1 MGEKLSNNSGAH
13 DYLLTVLMNQHNQ
26 AVFIFRENLL
36 LTANSEALRLIEAS
50 DENDIIG
57 LPFEAFF
64 AEELDR
70 NTFNPRSPFHSPLTL
85 IGRSEAQRYPA
96 TLVLDDDDNKLLVI
110 LSSEILPGPV
120 QQWMATDLG
129 ASPTLIGHWVY
140 TPETSNLWWGEQT
153 FEIFA
158 KSLEE
163 FSPTLGGHLQQ
174 VHPDD
179 KADVT
184 RAFNRAIEQQD
195 SLDVCHRILTADNEL
210 RFIRQRATW
219 QPDKNE
225 LFGTVL
231 DLTDIRQHMGHID
244 HMLRLMDESQR
255 IGHMGSWEINLLND
269 KVTWSEQTAELFG
282 ITLEEFDG
290 TIESFQQFILP
301 EDIKTLESARAKPN
315 NSGIVE
321 AEYRITRKDDASIR
335 WLFECG
341 KSVFNASGQEVRRL
355 GMIIDITERKR
366 LEMIQKLESSMV
378 EAVASSLDLQQIME
392 QIVLGIEEI
401 LPNTIA
407 SILLID
413 EEGKR
418 LLHGS
423 APNLPVSYNDAI
435 HGEPI
440 GPLAGSC
447 GTAAFLKRPVIV
459 CDIENDPLWEN
470 YRNFALA
477 YDLRACWS
485 HPIFDEKLNVIAT
498 FAIYH
503 NTVKTPEP
511 EQLDTIERIS
521 KIISIAIAK
530 HRNEERIRRSESRF
544 RQAFQDA
551 ATGVAIA
558 STDGR
563 FLECNQ
569 AYCEMLGY
577 SAEELTQL
585 DFHQLTHPDDKEQN
599 QQEISD
605 ILLGILDSRI
615 LEKRYIHKTGETVW
629 ARLSITLQRDDSG
642 NPLHLIAITE
652 NITNTKLA
660 EAQRSEAER
669 SLMQLLRNL
678 PGVAYRSLSDEQWTM
693 LYVSEAFERL
703 TGYNAEDV
711 IGNQRIEFASLI
723 HPDDREK
730 MYVETIKAIEQN
742 QPFQV
747 EYRIIHKDSGIRWLW
762 EQGSGVRDKDGN
774 IVAIEGYMTDITL
787 QKEADANIRES
798 EQRFQLLSKATND
811 AIWDWDLLTN
821 ELWWSD
827 SFATLFG
834 IDTQSKKPSIKGWEK
849 RIHPDERNRVL
860 NNLKRAIETQQ
871 QSWSENYKFQRQ
883 DGDYADVIDRGY
895 VIYNSAN
902 EAIRMVG
909 GITDITDR
917 LEIEEKLRQSQRLEA
932 VGQLTGGV
940 AHDFNNLLT
949 VIVGNAEIITE
960 SLASDSKLRGLSE
973 MIQEAADR
981 GAELI
986 RSLLAFSRKQALDPK
1001 HIDANQLLNNFQG
1014 LLSRSIG
1021 EAIQL
1026 ELALEP
1032 DLWLAQVDPGQ
1043 LENAL
1048 LNLAINARDAMPSGG
1063 RLLIETLN
1071 VSLSEDYGS
1080 QHDVTP
1086 GDYVII
1092 GVSDTGV
1099 GIAPE
1104 NLDKVFE
1111 PFYTTKSKDKG
1122 TGLGLAMVYGFARQS
1137 YGHINVYSEVGQGT
1151 TIRLYLPRSPE
1162 EVATAENASVLHNQ
1176 PQIGN
1181 ESILVVED
1189 DELVRNYVISQ
1200 LEFMGYKVISASNG
1214 SEAMEIIQ
1222 SDADFDL
1229 LFTDVVMPGGMSG
1242 RELSDKAQ
1250 RIRPQLKVLF
1260 TSGYTENSIVHHGRL
1275 DPGVMLLSK
1284 PYSRDELTTKI
1295 RKSLQNES

>member
-301 EDIKTLESARAKPN
+301 EDIKTLESARAKPS

-678 PGVAYRSLSDEQWTM
+678 PGVAYRCLYDNDWTM
-693 LYVSEAFERL
+693 LYVSESFKSL
-703 TGYNAEDV
+703 TGYDADDV
-711 IGNQRIEFASLI
+711 LENKALTYASLI
-723 HPDDREK
+723 HPDDRQ
-730 MYVETIKAIEQN
+730 YAADIVDKALTQN
-742 QPFQV
+742 QTFQV
-747 EYRIIHKDSGIRWLW
+747 EYRITHKDGDIRWFW

-774 IVAIEGYMTDITL
+774 IIAIEGYITDITL

-811 AIWDWDLLTN
+811 AIWDLDLLTN
-821 ELWWSD
+821 ELWLSD

-834 IDTQSKKPSIKGWEK
+834 IESEETAPTVEDWEN
-849 RIHPDERNRVL
+849 RIHPDDRVRAV
-860 NNLKRAIETQQ
+860 NNLKRAIETCQQ
-871 QSWSENYKFQRQ
+871 GLSDNYKFRRL
-883 DGDYADVIDRGY
+883 DGSYADVIDRGY
-895 VIYNSAN
+895 IIYNDAN
-902 EAIRMVG
+902 VAVRMVG
-909 GITDITDR
+909 VITDISER
-917 LEIEEKLRQSQRLEA
+917 LEMEEKLRQSQRLEA

-1086 GDYVII
+1086 GDYIII

-1162 EVATAENASVLHNQ
+1162 EVATAENASVLHIQ

-1222 SDADFDL
+1222 SDADIDL

>member
-1 MGEKLSNNSGAH
+1 MSNDAEAH
-13 DYLLTVLMNQHNQ
+13 DYLLSVLINQQAQ
-26 AVFIFRENLL
+26 AVFIFQDTLL
-36 LTANSEALRLIEAS
+36 LTANSEALRLIKAQNEC
-50 DENDIIG
+50 DIIG
-57 LPFEAFF
+57 LSFSDFF
-64 AEELDR
+64 AEPLDEIKLYPE
-70 NTFNPRSPFHSPLTL
+70 TQIPFPLTL
-85 IGRSEAQRYPA
+85 IGMSQALRYPA
-96 TLVLDDDDNKLLVI
+96 NLVLDNNNKLLVI
-110 LSSEILPGPV
+110 LSSQIQPGPAQDWV
-120 QQWMATDLG
+120 SSDLE
-129 ASPTLIGHWVY
+129 SSSTLIGHWKY
-140 TPETSNLWWGEQT
+140 NTTTSQFWWGEHT
-153 FEIFA
+153 FEIFT
-158 KSLEE
+158 KSPEQ
-163 FSPTLGGHLQQ
+163 FSPSITAMLEL

-179 KADVT
+179 KQDVEN
-184 RAFNRAIEQQD
+184 AFHLAITNQTN
-195 SLDVCHRILTADNEL
+195 LDICHRVFTSENTL

-219 QPDKNE
+219 GPDNNE

-231 DLTDIRQHMGHID
+231 DLTDIRQHISHSD
-244 HMLRLMDESQR
+244 HRLRLMEETQR
-255 IGHMGSWEINLLND
+255 IGHMGSWEIDLVND
-269 KVTWSEQTAELFG
+269 KVSWSEQTADLFG
-282 ITLEEFDG
+282 LKLEEFAG
-290 TIESFQQFILP
+290 TIESFEQFILP
-301 EDIKTLESARAKPN
+301 EDKSKLDSIRAKLS
-315 NSGIVE
+315 NSGIIE
-321 AEYRITRKDDASIR
+321 TEYRITRKNDGAIR

-341 KSVFNASGQEVRRL
+341 KSIFNASGQEIRRL

-366 LEMIQKLESSMV
+366 LEMIQILESSMV
-378 EAVASSLDLQQIME
+378 EAVASSLELSQIMD
-392 QIVLGIEEI
+392 QIVLGIEAI
-401 LPNTIA
+401 IPNTIA

-423 APNLPVSYNDAI
+423 APNLPASYNDAI

-440 GPLAGSC
+440 GPKAGSC

-470 YRNFALA
+470 YREFALA
-477 YDLRACWS
+477 YDLKVCWS
-485 HPIFDEKLNVIAT
+485 HPIFDEKQTVIAT
-498 FAIYH
+498 FAVYH
-503 NTVKTPEP
+503 NTIKTPEP

-521 KIISIAIAK
+521 KIISIAIGK
-530 HRNEERIRRSESRF
+530 QRNEERIRRSESRF
-544 RQAFQDA
+544 REAFQDA
-551 ATGVAIA
+551 ATGVAI
-558 STDGR
+558 TTIDGR
-563 FLECNQ
+563 FIECNK

-577 SAEELTQL
+577 SNEELTHFTLQE
-585 DFHQLTHPDDKEQN
+585 LTHTDDIEQN
-599 QQEISD
+599 QQEIND

-615 LEKRYIHKTGETVW
+615 LEKRYISKSGQIVW
-629 ARLSITLQRDDSG
+629 VRLSVTLQRDASG
-642 NPLHLIAITE
+642 QPLHLIAITE
-652 NITNTKLA
+652 NITNIKLA

-678 PGVAYRSLSDEQWTM
+678 PGVAYRCLYDDKWTM
-693 LYVSEAFERL
+693 LYVSESFKRL
-703 TGYNAEDV
+703 TGYDADAVLENKA
-711 IGNQRIEFASLI
+711 ITFAGLI
-723 HPDDREK
+723 HPDDRHFAAEI
-730 MYVETIKAIEQN
+730 VDEALTHN
-742 QPFQV
+742 QSFQV
-747 EYRIIHKDSGIRWLW
+747 EYRIIHKDGAIRWFW
-762 EQGSGVRDKDGN
+762 EQGSGVRDNDGN
-774 IVAIEGYMTDITL
+774 IVAIEGYITDITL
-787 QKEADANIRES
+787 QKQAHANIQES

-811 AIWDWDLLTN
+811 AIWDWDLITN
-821 ELWWSD
+821 KLWWSD

-834 IDTQSKKPSIKGWEK
+834 IYAHDSLPSVDGWQK
-849 RIHPDERNRVL
+849 RIHPDDRYRVV
-860 NNLKRAIETQQ
+860 NNLKRSVEEHQ
-871 QSWSENYKFQRQ
+871 QSWSDNYKFQRQ
-883 DGDYADVIDRGY
+883 DGSYADVIDRGY
-895 VIYNSAN
+895 VIYNQAN

-909 GITDITDR
+909 GITDISER

-960 SLASDSKLRGLSE
+960 SLDSNSNLRGLSE

-986 RSLLAFSRKQALDPK
+986 RSLLAFSRRQALDPK

-1026 ELALEP
+1026 ELVLQA

-1063 RLLIETLN
+1063 RLLIETMN

-1080 QHDVTP
+1080 QHDVNP

-1092 GVSDTGV
+1092 GVSDTGI

-1137 YGHINVYSEVGQGT
+1137 FGHINIYSELGQGT

-1162 EVATAENASVLHNQ
+1162 EVATAENPTVLQIQ
-1176 PQIGN
+1176 PHIGN

-1189 DELVRNYVISQ
+1189 DELVRSYVISQ
-1200 LEFMGYKVISASNG
+1200 LEFMGYQVISASNG
-1214 SEAMEIIQ
+1214 NEAMEIIL
-1222 SDADFDL
+1222 SDAKIDL
-1229 LFTDVVMPGGMSG
+1229 LFTDVVMPGGMNG
-1242 RELSDKAQ
+1242 RELSDKAM
-1250 RIRPQLKVLF
+1250 RIRPKLKVLF

-1295 RKSLQNES
+1295 RKSLQDD

>member
-1 MGEKLSNNSGAH
+1 
-13 DYLLTVLMNQHNQ
+13 
-26 AVFIFRENLL
+26 
-36 LTANSEALRLIEAS
+36 
-50 DENDIIG
+50 
-57 LPFEAFF
+57 
-64 AEELDR
+64 
-70 NTFNPRSPFHSPLTL
+70 
-85 IGRSEAQRYPA
+85 
-96 TLVLDDDDNKLLVI
+96 
-110 LSSEILPGPV
+110 
-120 QQWMATDLG
+120 
-129 ASPTLIGHWVY
+129 
-140 TPETSNLWWGEQT
+140 
-153 FEIFA
+153 
-158 KSLEE
+158 
-163 FSPTLGGHLQQ
+163 
-174 VHPDD
+174 
-179 KADVT
+179 
-184 RAFNRAIEQQD
+184 
-195 SLDVCHRILTADNEL
+195 
-210 RFIRQRATW
+210 
-219 QPDKNE
+219 
-225 LFGTVL
+225 
-231 DLTDIRQHMGHID
+231 
-244 HMLRLMDESQR
+244 
-255 IGHMGSWEINLLND
+255 
-269 KVTWSEQTAELFG
+269 
-282 ITLEEFDG
+282 
-290 TIESFQQFILP
+290 
-301 EDIKTLESARAKPN
+301 
-315 NSGIVE
+315 
-321 AEYRITRKDDASIR
+321 
-335 WLFECG
+335 
-341 KSVFNASGQEVRRL
+341 
-355 GMIIDITERKR
+355 
-366 LEMIQKLESSMV
+366 
-378 EAVASSLDLQQIME
+378 
-392 QIVLGIEEI
+392 
-401 LPNTIA
+401 
-407 SILLID
+407 
-413 EEGKR
+413 
-418 LLHGS
+418 
-423 APNLPVSYNDAI
+423 
-435 HGEPI
+435 
-440 GPLAGSC
+440 
-447 GTAAFLKRPVIV
+447 
-459 CDIENDPLWEN
+459 
-470 YRNFALA
+470 
-477 YDLRACWS
+477 
-485 HPIFDEKLNVIAT
+485 
-498 FAIYH
+498 
-503 NTVKTPEP
+503 
-511 EQLDTIERIS
+511 
-521 KIISIAIAK
+521 
-530 HRNEERIRRSESRF
+530 
-544 RQAFQDA
+544 
-551 ATGVAIA
+551 
-558 STDGR
+558 
-563 FLECNQ
+563 
-569 AYCEMLGY
+569 
-577 SAEELTQL
+577 
-585 DFHQLTHPDDKEQN
+585 
-599 QQEISD
+599 
-605 ILLGILDSRI
+605 
-615 LEKRYIHKTGETVW
+615 
-629 ARLSITLQRDDSG
+629 
-642 NPLHLIAITE
+642 
-652 NITNTKLA
+652 
-660 EAQRSEAER
+660 
-669 SLMQLLRNL
+669 
-678 PGVAYRSLSDEQWTM
+678 
-693 LYVSEAFERL
+693 
-703 TGYNAEDV
+703 
-711 IGNQRIEFASLI
+711 
-723 HPDDREK
+723 

-747 EYRIIHKDSGIRWLW
+747 EYRIIHKDSGIRWFW

-895 VIYNSAN
+895 VIYNNAN

-1162 EVATAENASVLHNQ
+1162 EVATAENASVLHIQ

-1200 LEFMGYKVISASNG
+1200 LEFMGYKV
-1214 SEAMEIIQ
+1214 
-1222 SDADFDL
+1222 
-1229 LFTDVVMPGGMSG
+1229 
-1242 RELSDKAQ
+1242 
-1250 RIRPQLKVLF
+1250 
-1260 TSGYTENSIVHHGRL
+1260 
-1275 DPGVMLLSK
+1275 
-1284 PYSRDELTTKI
+1284 
-1295 RKSLQNES
+1295 

>member
-1 MGEKLSNNSGAH
+1 
-13 DYLLTVLMNQHNQ
+13 
-26 AVFIFRENLL
+26 
-36 LTANSEALRLIEAS
+36 
-50 DENDIIG
+50 
-57 LPFEAFF
+57 
-64 AEELDR
+64 
-70 NTFNPRSPFHSPLTL
+70 
-85 IGRSEAQRYPA
+85 
-96 TLVLDDDDNKLLVI
+96 
-110 LSSEILPGPV
+110 
-120 QQWMATDLG
+120 
-129 ASPTLIGHWVY
+129 
-140 TPETSNLWWGEQT
+140 
-153 FEIFA
+153 
-158 KSLEE
+158 
-163 FSPTLGGHLQQ
+163 
-174 VHPDD
+174 
-179 KADVT
+179 
-184 RAFNRAIEQQD
+184 
-195 SLDVCHRILTADNEL
+195 
-210 RFIRQRATW
+210 
-219 QPDKNE
+219 
-225 LFGTVL
+225 
-231 DLTDIRQHMGHID
+231 
-244 HMLRLMDESQR
+244 
-255 IGHMGSWEINLLND
+255 
-269 KVTWSEQTAELFG
+269 
-282 ITLEEFDG
+282 
-290 TIESFQQFILP
+290 
-301 EDIKTLESARAKPN
+301 
-315 NSGIVE
+315 
-321 AEYRITRKDDASIR
+321 
-335 WLFECG
+335 
-341 KSVFNASGQEVRRL
+341 
-355 GMIIDITERKR
+355 
-366 LEMIQKLESSMV
+366 
-378 EAVASSLDLQQIME
+378 
-392 QIVLGIEEI
+392 
-401 LPNTIA
+401 
-407 SILLID
+407 
-413 EEGKR
+413 
-418 LLHGS
+418 
-423 APNLPVSYNDAI
+423 
-435 HGEPI
+435 
-440 GPLAGSC
+440 
-447 GTAAFLKRPVIV
+447 
-459 CDIENDPLWEN
+459 
-470 YRNFALA
+470 
-477 YDLRACWS
+477 
-485 HPIFDEKLNVIAT
+485 
-498 FAIYH
+498 
-503 NTVKTPEP
+503 
-511 EQLDTIERIS
+511 
-521 KIISIAIAK
+521 
-530 HRNEERIRRSESRF
+530 
-544 RQAFQDA
+544 
-551 ATGVAIA
+551 
-558 STDGR
+558 
-563 FLECNQ
+563 
-569 AYCEMLGY
+569 MLGY

-678 PGVAYRSLSDEQWTM
+678 PGVAYRSLCDEQWTM

-711 IGNQRIEFASLI
+711 IGNQRIEFANII

-747 EYRIIHKDSGIRWLW
+747 EYRIIHKDGGIRWFW

-774 IVAIEGYMTDITL
+774 IAAIEGYMTDITL

-798 EQRFQLLSKATND
+798 EKRFQLLSKATND

-860 NNLKRAIETQQ
+860 NNL
-871 QSWSENYKFQRQ
+871 N
-883 DGDYADVIDRGY
+883 ADVIDRGY
-895 VIYNSAN
+895 VIYNNAN

-1001 HIDANQLLNNFQG
+1001 HIDANQLLTNFQG

-1021 EAIQL
+1021 ETIQL

-1032 DLWLAQVDPGQ
+1032 ELWLAQVDPGQ

-1092 GVSDTGV
+1092 GVSDSGV

-1162 EVATAENASVLHNQ
+1162 EVATAENASVLHIQ
-1176 PQIGN
+1176 PHIGN
-1181 ESILVVED
+1181 ETILVVED

-1214 SEAMEIIQ
+1214 LEAMEIIQ
-1222 SDADFDL
+1222 SDADIDL

-1250 RIRPQLKVLF
+1250 RIRPQIKVLF

-1295 RKSLQNES
+1295 RNSLQNET

>member
-1 MGEKLSNNSGAH
+1 VGEKLSNNSGAH

-301 EDIKTLESARAKPN
+301 EDIKTLESARAKPS

-678 PGVAYRSLSDEQWTM
+678 PGVAYRCLYDNDWTM
-693 LYVSEAFERL
+693 LYVSESFKSL
-703 TGYNAEDV
+703 TGYDADDV
-711 IGNQRIEFASLI
+711 LENKALTYASLI
-723 HPDDREK
+723 HPDDRQ
-730 MYVETIKAIEQN
+730 YAADIVDKALTQN
-742 QPFQV
+742 QTFQV
-747 EYRIIHKDSGIRWLW
+747 EYRITHKDGDIRWFW

-774 IVAIEGYMTDITL
+774 IIAIEGYITDITL

-811 AIWDWDLLTN
+811 AIWDLDLLTN
-821 ELWWSD
+821 ELWLSD

-834 IDTQSKKPSIKGWEK
+834 IESEETAPTVEDWEN
-849 RIHPDERNRVL
+849 RIHPDDRVRAV
-860 NNLKRAIETQQ
+860 NNLKRAIETCQQ
-871 QSWSENYKFQRQ
+871 GLSDNYKFRRL
-883 DGDYADVIDRGY
+883 DGSYADVIDRGY
-895 VIYNSAN
+895 IIYNDAN
-902 EAIRMVG
+902 VAVRMVG
-909 GITDITDR
+909 VITDISER
-917 LEIEEKLRQSQRLEA
+917 LEMEEKLRQSQRLEA

-1162 EVATAENASVLHNQ
+1162 EVATAENASVLHIQ

-1222 SDADFDL
+1222 SDADIDL

>member
-1 MGEKLSNNSGAH
+1 LSNNSGAH

-36 LTANSEALRLIEAS
+36 LTANSEALRLIKAS

-64 AEELDR
+64 AEELDK
-70 NTFNPRSPFHSPLTL
+70 NTFNPRSPFQSPLTL

-110 LSSEILPGPV
+110 LSSEILPGPA
-120 QQWMATDLG
+120 QQWMATGLG

-140 TPETSNLWWGEQT
+140 TPETSHLWWGKQA

-158 KSLEE
+158 KSSEE
-163 FSPTLGGHLQQ
+163 FSPTLENHLQL

-184 RAFNRAIEQQD
+184 RAFNNAIEKQD

-210 RFIRQRATW
+210 RFILQRATW

-231 DLTDIRQHMGHID
+231 DLTDIRQHIGHTD
-244 HMLRLMDESQR
+244 HLLRLMDETQR
-255 IGHMGSWEINLLND
+255 IGHMGSWEIDLLNN
-269 KVTWSEQTAELFG
+269 KVLWTEQTAELFG
-282 ITLEEFDG
+282 LKLEEFDG
-290 TIESFQQFILP
+290 TIEGVLQFILP
-301 EDIKTLESARAKPN
+301 EDKTNLESIRAKPS
-315 NSGIVE
+315 NSGIIE
-321 AEYRITRKDDASIR
+321 AEYRVIRKNDASIR
-335 WLFECG
+335 WLLECG
-341 KSVFNASGQEVRRL
+341 KSVFSANGEEIRRL

-366 LEMIQKLESSMV
+366 LEMIQQLESSMI
-378 EAVASSLDLQQIME
+378 EAVASSLELPRIME
-392 QIVLGIEEI
+392 RIVLGIEAI
-401 LPNTIA
+401 IPNTTA
-407 SILLID
+407 SVLLLD
-413 EEGKR
+413 DEGKHM
-418 LLHGS
+418 LHGA
-423 APNLPVSYNDAI
+423 APNLPSSYNDAI
-435 HGEPI
+435 HGEVI
-440 GPLAGSC
+440 GPAAGSC
-447 GTAAFLKRPVIV
+447 GTAAFLKKPIIV
-459 CDIENDPLWEN
+459 SDIEHDRLWEK
-470 YRNFALA
+470 YREIALA
-477 YDLRACWS
+477 SDLRACWS
-485 HPIFDEKLNVIAT
+485 HPIFDEKQNVIAT
-498 FAIYH
+498 FSVYH
-503 NTVKTPEP
+503 KTVKKPEP
-511 EQLDTIERIS
+511 EQLDTIERIT
-521 KIISIAIAK
+521 KIISIAISK
-530 HRNEERIRRSESRF
+530 HRNEERIHRSESRF
-544 RQAFQDA
+544 REAFQDA

-558 STDGR
+558 TTDGR

-605 ILLGILDSRI
+605 ILLGIIDSRI
-615 LEKRYIHKTGETVW
+615 LEKRYISKTGETVW
-629 ARLSITLQRDDSG
+629 ARLSVTLQRDDNG

-660 EAQRSEAER
+660 EAQRFEVER

-678 PGVAYRSLSDEQWTM
+678 PGVAYRCLYDENWTM
-693 LYVSEAFERL
+693 LYVSEAFKKL
-703 TGYNAEDV
+703 TGYEADEV
-711 IGNQRIEFASLI
+711 IENKVITFASLI
-723 HPDDREK
+723 LPDDRHIPATKVAEALK
-730 MYVETIKAIEQN
+730 QN
-742 QPFQV
+742 QAFQI
-747 EYRIIHKDSGIRWLW
+747 EYRTVHKNGEIRWFW
-762 EQGSGVRDKDGN
+762 EQGSAVRDKDGT
-774 IVAIEGYMTDITL
+774 IIALEGYITDITP
-787 QKEADANIRES
+787 QKEANVRIQES
-798 EQRFQLLSKATND
+798 EYRFQLLSKATND
-811 AIWDWDLLTN
+811 VIWDWDLVN
-821 ELWWSD
+821 DKLWWSD
-827 SFATLFG
+827 SFATLLGLNSYSSEFTFS
-834 IDTQSKKPSIKGWEK
+834 DWKKH
-849 RIHPDERNRVL
+849 IHPDERNRVV
-860 NNLKRAIETQQ
+860 NNLDQVFKTYQ
-871 QSWSENYKFQRQ
+871 QSWSENYKFERQ
-883 DGDYADVIDRGY
+883 DGSYADVIDRGY
-895 VIYNSAN
+895 VIYNSDN
-902 EAIRMVG
+902 EAIRMIG
-909 GITDITDR
+909 SITDISER

-960 SLASDSKLRGLSE
+960 SLPSDSKLRNLSE
-973 MIQEAADR
+973 MIQVAADR

-986 RSLLAFSRKQALDPK
+986 RSLLAFAKRQPLEPK
-1001 HIDANQLLNNFQG
+1001 HLDINALLNNFNA
-1014 LLSRSIG
+1014 LLKRSLG
-1021 EAIQL
+1021 ESIQL
-1026 ELALEP
+1026 ELVLQP

-1043 LENAL
+1043 LENAM

-1092 GVSDTGV
+1092 CVSDTGV

-1162 EVATAENASVLHNQ
+1162 EVAAAENASVLHIQ

-1181 ESILVVED
+1181 ETILVVED

-1214 SEAMEIIQ
+1214 REAMEVIQ
-1222 SDADFDL
+1222 SDADIDL

-1250 RIRPQLKVLF
+1250 RIRSQLKVLF

>member
-1 MGEKLSNNSGAH
+1 MGDKLSNNSEAH

-26 AVFIFRENLL
+26 AVFIFRDNLL
-36 LTANSEALRLIEAS
+36 LTANSEALRLIKAS

-64 AEELDR
+64 AEELDK
-70 NTFNPRSPFHSPLTL
+70 NVFIPKSPFQSPLTL
-85 IGRSEAQRYPA
+85 ISTHDAQRYPA
-96 TLVLDDDDNKLLVI
+96 TLVRDDDDNKLLVI
-110 LSSEILPGPV
+110 LSSEILPGPA
-120 QQWMATDLG
+120 QQWVSSDLG
-129 ASPTLIGHWVY
+129 ASPTLIGHWIY
-140 TPETSNLWWGEQT
+140 HSDTDYLWWGPQA

-158 KSLEE
+158 KSADN
-163 FSPTLGGHLQQ
+163 FTPTLPGLMQL
-174 VHPDD
+174 VHPNEKDHVSRLF
-179 KADVT
+179 KT
-184 RAFNRAIEQQD
+184 AIENQTD
-195 SLDVCHRILTADNEL
+195 IDLCHRILTAKNQV
-210 RFIRQRATW
+210 RFVRQRATW
-219 QPDKNE
+219 MPEKNE

-231 DLTDIRQHMGHID
+231 DLTDIRQQISHTD
-244 HMLRLMDESQR
+244 HLLRLMDETQR

-269 KVTWSEQTAELFG
+269 KVIWSEQTAELFG
-282 ITLEEFDG
+282 ITLEEFEG

-301 EDIKTLESARAKPN
+301 EDIEPLESARAKPS

-321 AEYRITRKDDASIR
+321 AEYRITRKDDATIR

-341 KSVFNASGQEVRRL
+341 KSVFNGSGQEIRRL

-378 EAVASSLDLQQIME
+378 EAVASSQDLHQIME

-401 LPNTIA
+401 LPHTIA

-413 EEGKR
+413 EESKR

-440 GPLAGSC
+440 GPVAGSC

-459 CDIENDPLWEN
+459 CDIEHDPLWEN

-485 HPIFDEKLNVIAT
+485 HPVFDEKQNVIAT

-503 NTVKTPEP
+503 KTVKTPEP

-521 KIISIAIAK
+521 KIISIAISK

-678 PGVAYRSLSDEQWTM
+678 PGVAYRSLCDEQWTM

-711 IGNQRIEFASLI
+711 IGNQRIEFANII

-747 EYRIIHKDSGIRWLW
+747 EYRIIHKDGGIRWFW

-774 IVAIEGYMTDITL
+774 IAAIEGYMTDITL

-798 EQRFQLLSKATND
+798 EKRFQLLSKATND

-834 IDTQSKKPSIKGWEK
+834 IDTQSKKPSIEGWEK
-849 RIHPDERNRVL
+849 RIHPDDRNRVI
-860 NNLKRAIETQQ
+860 NNLERAIETQQ
-871 QSWSENYKFQRQ
+871 QSWSDNYKFQRQ

-895 VIYNSAN
+895 VIYNNAN

-1001 HIDANQLLNNFQG
+1001 HIDANQLLTNFQG

-1021 EAIQL
+1021 ETIQL

-1032 DLWLAQVDPGQ
+1032 ELWLAQVDPGQ

-1092 GVSDTGV
+1092 GVSDSGV

-1162 EVATAENASVLHNQ
+1162 EVATAENASVLHIQ
-1176 PQIGN
+1176 PHIGN
-1181 ESILVVED
+1181 ETILVVED

-1214 SEAMEIIQ
+1214 LEAMEIIQ
-1222 SDADFDL
+1222 SDADIDL

-1250 RIRPQLKVLF
+1250 RIRPQIKVLF

-1295 RKSLQNES
+1295 RNSLQNET